1 LIRQS
6 LPLSDGEFDS
16 FAMEKTRKLVS
27 LSVLA
32 IGSLLSGMTSH
43 VLSGDA
49 AEKFGRQGSSRE
61 AHHGVSAAAGLI
73 GGLGSVPAA
82 SVPGHDA
89 NRTDAPTA
97 GALVDTVVANE
108 LADREKF
115 LKWSF
120 KIEKREGKQ
129 TLTEV
134 QVETKDGPLY
144 RLLAIDGT
152 ALNLDQRQQDDTR
165 IGRLMKDSRP
175 LLKLKQAQ
183 DEDELKLQKLVSLL
197 PQAFVY
203 EYDGVENNLLRLKF
217 RPNPDYN
224 PPTYE
229 ARVIHSLA
237 GTVLIDPEQKRLAKV
252 AGQMVNRVDFGY
264 GLLGRID
271 SGTVEWGRV
280 EVGPQEWKTAFINI
294 HFSGRMVLF
303 KTINKD
309 QYERR
314 SDFQAV
320 SGDLS
325 LSDAKELLVSRILP
339 LPQSP

>member
-1 LIRQS
+1 
-6 LPLSDGEFDS
+6 
-16 FAMEKTRKLVS
+16 MEKTRKLVF
-27 LSVLA
+27 LSVLVA
-32 IGSLLSGMTSH
+32 GSLMLVKSRHALSGA
-43 VLSGDA
+43 A
-49 AEKFGRQGSSRE
+49 AEEFSGRGSSGE
-61 AHHGVSAAAGLI
+61 AHHGTSAPAGLI
-73 GGLGSVPAA
+73 AGNGSVPAV
-82 SVPGHDA
+82 SVAGHDA
-89 NRTDAPTA
+89 DRTDTPTA
-97 GALVDTVVANE
+97 GTLVGTVIANE

-320 SGDLS
+320 SGNLS

-339 LPQSP
+339 PPQSP